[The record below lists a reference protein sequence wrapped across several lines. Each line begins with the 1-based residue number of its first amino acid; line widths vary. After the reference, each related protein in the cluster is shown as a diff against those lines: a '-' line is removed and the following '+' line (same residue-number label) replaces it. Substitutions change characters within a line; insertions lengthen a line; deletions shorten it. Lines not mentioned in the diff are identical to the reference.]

1 MTPKITIGSD
11 GGMIGPMVDEA
22 AVTPTANSVL

>member
-1 MTPKITIGSD
+1 MTIGRD

-22 AVTPTANSVL
+22 AVTPTAKPRS